1 MSSSACKTGA
11 VREAVVYDDAMLHD
25 AAWHARISL
34 VLSGA
39 LHVWGVRGTVTRDL
53 EDTAGFVVAPEKGP
67 ALRVRHQA
75 PAGWTVTLRDAAP
88 GAPVA
93 LGRHAG
99 LPGLL
104 RHLRED
110 LAPDAPA
117 GRLVIGAQPL
127 LGRDPGGP

>member
-1 MSSSACKTGA
+1 
-11 VREAVVYDDAMLHD
+11 MLHD

-39 LHVWGVRGTVTRDL
+39 LHVWGVRGTVARDPH
-53 EDTAGFVVAPEKGP
+53 DAAGFVVAAETSP
-67 ALRVRHQA
+67 ALRVRHHA
-75 PAGWTVTLRDAAP
+75 PAGWTVTRRDAAP
-88 GAPVA
+88 GAPVT

-99 LPGLL
+99 LQGLL
-104 RHLRED
+104 RRLREE